1 VPAPGRSD
9 LDDGAPRYQ
18 LLGYLASGGMAE
30 LYFARVV
37 GLAGFE
43 RHVVLKR
50 IVAHHARDPEFVA
63 MFLDEARLAAQL
75 HHPNIAQVFDIGR
88 MVDSYFF
95 TMEYIHGESARA
107 LFRRCVAQQRTM
119 PLHLVLT
126 VVAGAAAGLHYAH
139 EKRSPDEVPL
149 AIVHRDV
156 SPSNVMIGFDGAVKV
171 VDFGIARAVT
181 RSVETRSGVVR
192 GKLGYMA
199 PEQCK
204 GEPLDRRCDVFAL
217 GIMLFE
223 LATMT
228 RLYEAESEHGII
240 EALASEAPRP
250 SARRP
255 ELPAALDAI
264 VARALARRRE
274 DRYPTAAELI
284 LDLEQ
289 LAAQERRTMSP
300 LALGAFMRDVFG
312 ARPEPWAELR
322 AAADATGTGE
332 RLASAP
338 TPTPPADGLWGSW
351 QGALEGWLAAGG
363 DGATAA
369 ARPDASPHP
378 TAPTVHRPGAIS
390 APPSRRR
397 RWRWGVAALAA
408 GVMLAVTTR
417 YVTRDAPARALA
429 NETGA
434 AVTPPAPR
442 PSPASATLEPPR
454 VAPTASATD
463 AVAPAPAKGAP
474 RRRRA
479 NAAKPAH
486 DCGDPDGLYPP
497 CD

>member
-228 RLYEAESEHGII
+228 RLYEAE
-240 EALASEAPRP
+240 ASTASSRP
-250 SARRP
+250 SR
-255 ELPAALDAI
+255 
-264 VARALARRRE
+264 ARRRVPA
-274 DRYPTAAELI
+274 R
-284 LDLEQ
+284 
-289 LAAQERRTMSP
+289 
-300 LALGAFMRDVFG
+300 G
-312 ARPEPWAELR
+312 ARSCRPRSTRSSRARSR
-322 AAADATGTGE
+322 AAARIDT
-332 RLASAP
+332 
-338 TPTPPADGLWGSW
+338 
-351 QGALEGWLAAGG
+351 
-363 DGATAA
+363 
-369 ARPDASPHP
+369 
-378 TAPTVHRPGAIS
+378 
-390 APPSRRR
+390 RRR
-397 RWRWGVAALAA
+397 
-408 GVMLAVTTR
+408 
-417 YVTRDAPARALA
+417 
-429 NETGA
+429 
-434 AVTPPAPR
+434 
-442 PSPASATLEPPR
+442 PS
-454 VAPTASATD
+454 
-463 AVAPAPAKGAP
+463 
-474 RRRRA
+474 
-479 NAAKPAH
+479 
-486 DCGDPDGLYPP
+486 
-497 CD
+497 

>member
-1 VPAPGRSD
+1 MVADKARLDNFDSTRMLYRCPRLDAPTSTTARRVTSCSGT
-9 LDDGAPRYQ
+9 
-18 LLGYLASGGMAE
+18 LASGGMAE

-199 PEQCK
+199 PEQC
-204 GEPLDRRCDVFAL
+204 GASLRPPVRRVRVGHHAVRAGDDDAAVRGRERA
-217 GIMLFE
+217 
-223 LATMT
+223 
-228 RLYEAESEHGII
+228 HGII
-240 EALASEAPRP
+240 EASRARHRAP
-250 SARRP
+250 ARGARV
-255 ELPAALDAI
+255 PAALDAI
-264 VARALARRRE
+264 VAAQLARCRE
-274 DRYPTAAELI
+274 DRYPTAAERSSI
-284 LDLEQ
+284 WSSSP
-289 LAAQERRTMSP
+289 RRSGAPSP

-312 ARPEPWAELR
+312 ARPNRGPSCARRPTRPARASGWRQRQRRRLR
-322 AAADATGTGE
+322 PTAPGGRGRVRSRLVGRGRRLRHRRGAPDASRPTRRRRRCIARARSPPRRRVDGAGAGGWRRW
-332 RLASAP
+332 RLASC
-338 TPTPPADGLWGSW
+338 S
-351 QGALEGWLAAGG
+351 
-363 DGATAA
+363 
-369 ARPDASPHP
+369 
-378 TAPTVHRPGAIS
+378 
-390 APPSRRR
+390 PSRR
-397 RWRWGVAALAA
+397 
-408 GVMLAVTTR
+408 
-417 YVTRDAPARALA
+417 
-429 NETGA
+429 
-434 AVTPPAPR
+434 
-442 PSPASATLEPPR
+442 AT
-454 VAPTASATD
+454 
-463 AVAPAPAKGAP
+463 
-474 RRRRA
+474 
-479 NAAKPAH
+479 
-486 DCGDPDGLYPP
+486 
-497 CD
+497 

>member
-1 VPAPGRSD
+1 MPAPGRSD
-9 LDDGAPRYQ
+9 LGDGTPRYQ

-88 MVDSYFF
+88 MVDAYFF
-95 TMEYIHGESARA
+95 TMEYVHGESARA

-126 VVAGAAAGLHYAH
+126 VVAGAAGGLHYAH

-228 RLYEAESEHGII
+228 RLYEADSEHGII
-240 EALASEAPRP
+240 EALAHEPPAP

-255 ELPAALDAI
+255 GLPPALDAI
-264 VARALARRRE
+264 VARALARRPE
-274 DRYPTAAELI
+274 DRYQTAAELI

-289 LAAQERRTMSP
+289 LAAQEGRPMSA

-312 ARPEPWAELR
+312 PRPEPWAELR
-322 AAADATGTGE
+322 AAAEATGSGD
-332 RLASAP
+332 RRASAP
-338 TPTPPADGLWGSW
+338 APPADGLWGSRILFRGFVW
-351 QGALEGWLAAGG
+351 NWVPLGF
-363 DGATAA
+363 
-369 ARPDASPHP
+369 
-378 TAPTVHRPGAIS
+378 
-390 APPSRRR
+390 
-397 RWRWGVAALAA
+397 
-408 GVMLAVTTR
+408 
-417 YVTRDAPARALA
+417 
-429 NETGA
+429 
-434 AVTPPAPR
+434 
-442 PSPASATLEPPR
+442 
-454 VAPTASATD
+454 
-463 AVAPAPAKGAP
+463 
-474 RRRRA
+474 
-479 NAAKPAH
+479 KPA
-486 DCGDPDGLYPP
+486 
-497 CD
+497 